1 MLTRASFWG
10 LHLALKARGSK
21 ALSLYVDANQGS
33 FRALGTVQKTYEGI
47 VQTQFRKWSL
57 QKPAA
62 IPSVISGT
70 PIDLCRLLVAFILAR
85 MWVQHI
91 CVAALWQ
98 ARADILGDIRAN
110 L

>member
-10 LHLALKARGSK
+10 LHLILKARGSK
-21 ALSLYVDANQGS
+21 ALSLYVDVNQGS

-47 VQTQFRKWSL
+47 VQSQFRKWSL

-62 IPSVISGT
+62 IPGVISET
-70 PIDLCRLLVAFILAR
+70 PIDLCRLLVALILAR
-85 MWVQHI
+85 MWMEPI

-98 ARADILGDIRAN
+98 GRADISGNIWAN

>member
-21 ALSLYVDANQGS
+21 ALSLYVDANQGC

-47 VQTQFRKWSL
+47 VQSQFRKWSL
-57 QKPAA
+57 QKLAV

-85 MWVQHI
+85 MLLQYI